1 MNNNIIA
8 SAIIGVSVV
17 FSALIISD
25 NISFKNEHII
35 PLAGG
40 AVKLGDV
47 YKEEKLLSAKLLFKE
62 GEQVLISNGNPD
74 DFSNELDAKITEILK
89 TLNSGKSK
97 DDERLTAENLSVIDD
112 AKLEVTSAVRYTSEH
127 QPLFT
132 LTLDEQE
139 IPMVKGSYIKDFS
152 RENIKK
158 FIDSQQKNYQNA
170 LFLTK

>member
-17 FSALIISD
+17 FSSLIISD

>member
-1 MNNNIIA
+1 MKNNIIA
-8 SAIIGVSVV
+8 SAIIGMSVV

-25 NISFKNEHII
+25 NISFKNEHVI

-47 YKEEKLLSAKLLFKE
+47 YKEEKLLSAKLVFKE

-74 DFSNELDAKITEILK
+74 DFSNDLDAKITELLK
-89 TLNSGKSK
+89 TLNAGKSK

-132 LTLDEQE
+132 LTLDSQE
-139 IPMVKGSYIKDFS
+139 IPMVKGSNIKAFS
-152 RENIKK
+152 HENIKK
-158 FIDSQQKNYQNA
+158 FIEGQQKNYQNS

>member
-17 FSALIISD
+17 FSSLIISD

-62 GEQVLISNGNPD
+62 GEQILISNGNPD

>member
-1 MNNNIIA
+1 MKNNIIA

-17 FSALIISD
+17 FSALIVSD
-25 NISFKNEHII
+25 NISFKNEHVI
-35 PLAGG
+35 PLTGG

-47 YKEEKLLSAKLLFKE
+47 YKEEKLLSAKLMFKE

-74 DFSNELDAKITEILK
+74 DFSNELDKKITEILN
-89 TLNSGKSK
+89 TLNAGKSK

-112 AKLEVTSAVRYTSEH
+112 ARLVVTSAVRYTSEH

-139 IPMVKGSYIKDFS
+139 IPMAKGSFIKDFS

-158 FIDSQQKNYQNA
+158 FVESQRESYQNA

>member
-1 MNNNIIA
+1 M
-8 SAIIGVSVV
+8 
-17 FSALIISD
+17 
-25 NISFKNEHII
+25 
-35 PLAGG
+35 
-40 AVKLGDV
+40 
-47 YKEEKLLSAKLLFKE
+47 
-62 GEQVLISNGNPD
+62 ISNGNPD

-97 DDERLTAENLSVIDD
+97 NDERLTAENLSVIDD

-139 IPMVKGSYIKDFS
+139 ISMVKGSYIKDFS
-152 RENIKK
+152 HENIKK
-158 FIDSQQKNYQNA
+158 FIDGQQKNYQNA

>member
-1 MNNNIIA
+1 MKNHIIA
-8 SAIIGVSVV
+8 SVIVGVSVF

-25 NISFKNEHII
+25 NISFKNEHVI

-40 AVKLGDV
+40 SVKLGDV
-47 YKEEKLLSAKLLFKE
+47 YKEEKLLSARLIFKE

>member
-1 MNNNIIA
+1 MKNHIIA
-8 SAIIGVSVV
+8 SVIIGVSVV

-25 NISFKNEHII
+25 NISFKNEHVI

-40 AVKLGDV
+40 SVKLGDV
-47 YKEEKLLSAKLLFKE
+47 YKEEKLLSARLIFKE

-97 DDERLTAENLSVIDD
+97 NDERLTAENLSVIDD

-139 IPMVKGSYIKDFS
+139 ISMVKGSYIKDFS
-152 RENIKK
+152 HENIKK
-158 FIDSQQKNYQNA
+158 FIDGQQKNYQNA